1 LALTGPPGTGKTAT
15 VRILAHEMGFQIL
28 EWRSAIG
35 ESTFSKFKV
44 FFDRATS
51 CSAVCPKMSLTAAT
65 PSLYST
71 LNRRESDLLPASLKH
86 VVLFE
91 DLPNILHAGIQAQ
104 FHTAIRLYIES
115 ASPVPL
121 VIIMSDATMRGET
134 RDEQLTGGRSTSGYA
149 WSHERSDIL
158 DIRTVLSRDLLTG
171 PYVTQIGCVYILSS
185 F

>member
-1 LALTGPPGTGKTAT
+1 LTGPPGTGKTAT
-15 VRILAHEMGFQIL
+15 VRVLAHEMGFQIL
-28 EWRSAIG
+28 EWRNAIG

-51 CSAVCPKMSLTAAT
+51 CSAVCPDTSLAAAT
-65 PSLYST
+65 PLLYST
-71 LNRRESDLLPASLKH
+71 LTRRKSDPPPTSSKH

-104 FHTAIRLYIES
+104 FHTVIRSYIES

-134 RDEQLTGGRSTSGYA
+134 RDEHLIGGRSIGGYA
-149 WSHERSDIL
+149 WSCERSDIL
-158 DIRTVLSRDLLTG
+158 DIRTVLSKDLLTG
-171 PYVTQIGCVYILSS
+171 PYVTQIGCVDILFS

>member
-1 LALTGPPGTGKTAT
+1 LTGPPGTGKTAT
-15 VRILAHEMGFQIL
+15 VRVLAHEMGFRIL
-28 EWRSAIG
+28 EWRNAIG

-51 CSAVCPKMSLTAAT
+51 CSAVCPETSLTAAT
-65 PSLYST
+65 SPLYST
-71 LNRRESDLLPASLKH
+71 LRRKSDPPRTTLKH
-86 VVLFE
+86 VILFE

-104 FHTAIRLYIES
+104 FHTAIRLYIQS

-134 RDEQLTGGRSTSGYA
+134 RDEHLTGGRGTGGYA
-149 WSHERSDIL
+149 WSRERSDIL

-171 PYVTQIGCVYILSS
+171 PYVTQIGWVYI
-185 F
+185 